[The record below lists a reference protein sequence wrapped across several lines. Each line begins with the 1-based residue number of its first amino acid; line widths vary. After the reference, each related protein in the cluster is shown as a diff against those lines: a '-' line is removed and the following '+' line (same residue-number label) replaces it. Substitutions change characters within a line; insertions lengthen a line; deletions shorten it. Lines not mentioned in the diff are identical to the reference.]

1 MNDASNLTLEFLDP
15 NKCSFRFNGN
25 NFLIMTYDNE
35 DKGRIKLVRAYPYSL
50 TTEYICVLDSNDAEI
65 GIIKSL
71 ADLDEQSKGNCIS
84 ELERRYYCPTITEVK
99 KIKERM
105 GHFYFETV
113 IDGKVKKFTVKDI
126 TRSIRYSSENTLLI
140 FDMEGNRYVIPNF
153 DAIEEK
159 SKRLLE
165 PYLY

>member
-1 MNDASNLTLEFLDP
+1 MNDVNNLTLNFLEP
-15 NKCSFRFNGN
+15 VKCSFCFNTNG
-25 NFLIMTYDNE
+25 FLIMTYSGE
-35 DKGRIKLVRAYPYSL
+35 VKGRVKLVRAYPYTL
-50 TTEYICVLDSNDAEI
+50 TSEYICVVDSNDNEI

-71 ADLDEQSKGNCIS
+71 ADLDKKSEECCIH

-105 GHFYFETV
+105 GHFYFESI
-113 IDGKVKKFTVKDI
+113 IDGKTKKFTVKDI
-126 TRSIRYSSENTLLI
+126 TRSIRFSSENTLLI
-140 FDMEGNRYVIPNF
+140 FDMEGNRYVIPSF

>member
-1 MNDASNLTLEFLDP
+1 MNDTSKLTLEFLEP
-15 NKCSFRFNGN
+15 SECSFRFNN
-25 NFLIMTYDNE
+25 NGFLIMTYSGE
-35 DKGRIKLVRAYPYSL
+35 EKGRIKLVRAYPYSL
-50 TTEYICVLDSNDAEI
+50 TTEYICILDSNDTEI
-65 GIIKSL
+65 GIIRSL
-71 ADLDEQSKGNCIS
+71 ADLDGQSKECCIQ

-105 GHFYFETV
+105 GHFYFEAI

-140 FDMEGNRYVIPNF
+140 FDMEGNRYVIPSF

>member
-1 MNDASNLTLEFLDP
+1 MNDTSKLTIEFLDP
-15 NKCSFRFNGN
+15 KSCSFCFNSN
-25 NFLIMTYDNE
+25 DFLIMTYKGE
-35 DKGRIKLVRAYPYSL
+35 DKGRIKLVRAYPYTL
-50 TTEYICVLDSNDAEI
+50 TTQYICVLDSEDAEI
-65 GIIKSL
+65 GILKDL
-71 ADLDEQSKGNCIS
+71 AELDSQSKDNCVR

-105 GHFYFETV
+105 GHFYFEAI
-113 IDGKVKKFTVKDI
+113 IDGRVKKFTVKDI

-153 DAIEEK
+153 DGIEEK